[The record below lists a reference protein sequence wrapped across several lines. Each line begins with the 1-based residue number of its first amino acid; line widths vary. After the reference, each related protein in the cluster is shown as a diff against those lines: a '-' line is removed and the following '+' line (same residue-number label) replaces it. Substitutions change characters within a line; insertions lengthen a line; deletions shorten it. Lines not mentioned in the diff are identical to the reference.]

1 MKTFAGA
8 HCVHLALALV
18 VAWQAT
24 SGWAVVPASIVF
36 WLCIALVAAG
46 IDRVFAS
53 HPAEVQAT
61 HSASGD
67 TGDGNLAAQVI
78 VRLPRLDAAA
88 KRGIEKTVH
97 DALVRQWRRHIVDV
111 TPYEEERYPRQGI
124 CTTVELFLRAGDRL
138 VLAFHPDANASPL
151 HQRGAVTYGL
161 PALRIRS
168 GWTCLLMARWTCR

>member
-138 VLAFHPDANASPL
+138 VLAFHPDANASPPAPAWRCDL
-151 HQRGAVTYGL
+151 WP